1 MMGFAFLRTE
11 NLWEGRAMSAFWAG
25 HDMNICN
32 HFWRGR
38 YFLQVAGCRLNLII
52 TGKPLALKKKG
63 KAIELSWLLHD
74 PVYDRSVR
82 WLPCKCLTGR
92 SDGRHA
98 VRDSASPNPKMH
110 QKRKTIEIE
119 MYCGS
124 KYNKTAGTWSLTL
137 VRLVNF
143 IIFSGKG
150 KSWIKFCTWFN
161 LLQALFNIYVQNDP
175 CKVEPSTGK
184 T

>member
-1 MMGFAFLRTE
+1 MIQKVSIWSAGSSRSSQSFPKISIRSGRLRRLLVSIWSSRSLQILKTRGGQYFPGSD
-11 NLWEGRAMSAFWAG
+11 NSVLARYSKTKWRMSIAE
-25 HDMNICN
+25 
-32 HFWRGR
+32 
-38 YFLQVAGCRLNLII
+38 QV
-52 TGKPLALKKKG
+52 
-63 KAIELSWLLHD
+63 SW
-74 PVYDRSVR
+74 
-82 WLPCKCLTGR
+82 
-92 SDGRHA
+92 HA

-161 LLQALFNIYVQNDP
+161 LLQALFNIYAQNDP